1 MCFFLSQNNYADF
14 PGKNKNLNFRGGGYF
29 ERMLNMAEEKS
40 KYTAQMKYNADKR
53 ENLNLGLAKGTKE
66 KWKAYAAE
74 RNMSLT
80 EYISKLI
87 EEDNKEC

>member
-1 MCFFLSQNNYADF
+1 MQI
-14 PGKNKNLNFRGGGYF
+14 FRGKIKILIFEGGYF